1 MIRCWVVGAKLY
13 GRLRIFTSICP
24 HAPESGR
31 FLKFAALSGD
41 LFAWCV
47 TPAKMRVLFRDA
59 QRRGSLRGR
68 YPRYALRP
76 VRLPDRALAPDHGC
90 CSGRS
95 FGSIGA
101 EGYRTSGR
109 KPAPAHVMS
118 SLQIANKYGSLI

>member
-76 VRLPDRALAPDHGC
+76 VRLPDRALARGGPAYEPPPPSGC
-90 CSGRS
+90 A
-95 FGSIGA
+95 F
-101 EGYRTSGR
+101 
-109 KPAPAHVMS
+109 PVP
-118 SLQIANKYGSLI
+118 SLR